1 MTDTIPLTGIEI
13 WVVMKF
19 LAIILLG
26 MYLIFSLVV
35 VRQVKLMTDT
45 LQIGFEKT
53 ARSLAF
59 AHLVFAVLVL
69 LTALIIL

>member
-1 MTDTIPLTGIEI
+1 MDTIPFIGIQI
-13 WVVMKF
+13 WVVMKI
-19 LAIILLG
+19 LTIILLG

-45 LQIGFEKT
+45 LQLGFEGT
-53 ARSLAF
+53 AKSLAY

-69 LTALIIL
+69 LAAIIIL